1 MQFVELDIP
10 RPELPAG
17 AAQDNHSQSP
27 VNQADTAAEQLN
39 QVQPVK
45 KTVIRE
51 KKYRIYNTETADE
64 VAKLILSLSLS
75 KQWEVIV
82 KPYSKRRSSQQNS
95 LYWKWLGI
103 IADELGD
110 DANSLHDTFRQMFL
124 PVKVENI
131 FGVERKK
138 LQSTSDPAFTS
149 AMMADYMTKIQALAS
164 SELAII
170 LPTREQ
176 FENHN

>member
-17 AAQDNHSQSP
+17 AAQDHHNQSP
-27 VNQADTAAEQLN
+27 VNQADTATEQLN

-82 KPYSKRRSSQQNS
+82 KPYSKRRSSQQNN
-95 LYWKWLGI
+95 LY
-103 IADELGD
+103 
-110 DANSLHDTFRQMFL
+110 
-124 PVKVENI
+124 
-131 FGVERKK
+131 
-138 LQSTSDPAFTS
+138 
-149 AMMADYMTKIQALAS
+149 
-164 SELAII
+164 
-170 LPTREQ
+170 
-176 FENHN
+176 